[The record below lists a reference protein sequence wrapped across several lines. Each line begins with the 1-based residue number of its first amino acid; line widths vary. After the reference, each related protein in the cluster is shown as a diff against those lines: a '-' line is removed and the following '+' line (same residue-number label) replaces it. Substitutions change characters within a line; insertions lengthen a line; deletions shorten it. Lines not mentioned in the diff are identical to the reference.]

1 MERKKNEKDVVRAM
15 KMAKRKRLQLQKRI
29 YVMNILQKY
38 QL

>member
-1 MERKKNEKDVVRAM
+1 MERKKNEKDVRAM